1 MNAIFPSLKPTKIY
15 AFTEPQ
21 FEKTPWIGPN
31 RKGEGLLK
39 VGFTTRDEASR
50 RIWDIFP
57 TQNPNAQPF
66 TVKFEEEAKRPN
78 GIFFTDRPIH
88 KKLVEMGIHRLA
100 GEWFECTVDEVK
112 AAFLSVRD
120 GKTITVARNQT
131 FLPRPEQE
139 QAIKLTQSYFLEQA
153 KNRATAPHF
162 LWNAKMRFG
171 KTFTAYKLAK
181 EMGWKKILILTY
193 KPAVQTAWKADLEDH
208 IDFENWEFIYKKETP
223 ETPTNPIVMFTSLQD
238 IFGKDKHG
246 NTKPKFDTTFL
257 TEWDCIIFDEYHYG
271 AWKQRTKDFI
281 QEEEEYT
288 EEDILTQKAREGL
301 KSKHFLYLS
310 GTPFRAL
317 QNGEFTEDQIF
328 HWTYEDEQREKQNW
342 EESKG
347 PNLYSEL
354 PKMAVMTYQM
364 PEEVRQVAQQGEL
377 NEFNLGEFF
386 LAEGKAEEAKFK
398 HEPEVQRWLDIIKGG
413 SIKDARNLMDSKR
426 PPLPFEDVRLLPY
439 LNHTVWLLPNVASC
453 AAMKNLLQA
462 RQNTFYHGFEVI
474 NASGNQ
480 AGMGAEALP
489 PVLNAMGNDPQK
501 TKTITL
507 TCSKL
512 TTGVTVPAWT
522 GIFMLQNL
530 NSPETYFQ
538 SAFRVQSPWVLKN
551 CDPTDPNRREILKE
565 TCYVFDFAPNRAL
578 AQIAEYNAK
587 LNAKNDRP
595 VQEQV
600 EEFLKFLPVLC
611 YDGASMKELDA
622 IELLD
627 IAISGTAATMLA
639 RKFQSP
645 MLINLG
651 ADVIATLLEN
661 PDLIKTLEEITAH
674 RNLNENF
681 QKIINAELSL
691 KDAKKNDR
699 KPSEEEKKT
708 GDEQKKK
715 KESIRKLLI
724 KFITRIPIFMYLTD
738 HREEKLRHVIESV
751 EPELFQ
757 RTTGIGIEGFK
768 SLCDAGVFNEGNLS
782 AAILAFRIYEMP
794 SLAYIGGTTT
804 PTKFGTLDGVV
815 TFDEAKQLLN
825 QR

>member
-1 MNAIFPSLKPTKIY
+1 MSAIFPSPKPTRIY

-21 FEKTPWIGPN
+21 FEETPWVGPR
-31 RKGEGLLK
+31 RKGKGLLK

-50 RIWDIFP
+50 RIWENFP
-57 TQNPNAQPF
+57 TQGPGIQPF
-66 TVKFEEEAKRPN
+66 TVKLDEEAKRPD
-78 GIFFTDRPIH
+78 GTFFTDHPIH
-88 KKLVEMGIHRLA
+88 AKLLAMGIHRLQ
-100 GEWFECTVDEVK
+100 GEWFECTTDEVR
-112 AAFLSVRD
+112 AAFLSIRD
-120 GKTITVARNQT
+120 GKAVKATRTNT
-131 FLPRPEQE
+131 FPPRPEQE
-139 QAIKLTQSYFLEQA
+139 RAIQLTEAYFKAQTKTSKA
-153 KNRATAPHF
+153 APHF

-171 KTFTAYKLAK
+171 KTFTAYQLARR
-181 EMGWKKILILTY
+181 MGWKKILILTY
-193 KPAVQTAWKADLEDH
+193 KPAVQTAWKEDLENH
-208 IDFENWEFIYKKETP
+208 TDFEGWQFLYREDIPDK
-223 ETPTNPIVMFTSLQD
+223 PTGPIVLFASFQD
-238 IFGKDKHG
+238 ILGKDNHG
-246 NTKPKFDTTFL
+246 NTKGKFDGAFL
-257 TEWDCIIFDEYHYG
+257 TEWDCIILDEYHFG
-271 AWKQRTKDFI
+271 SWKEKAKDLM
-281 QEEEEYT
+281 EEEFDDIEAEKA
-288 EEDILTQKAREGL
+288 EERL

-310 GTPFRAL
+310 GTPFRSL

-342 EESKG
+342 DDSKG
-347 PNLYSEL
+347 PNLYNEL
-354 PKMAVMTYQM
+354 PKMVFMTYQM
-364 PEEVRQVAQQGEL
+364 PEEVRAVAQLGEL

-386 LAEGKAEEAKFK
+386 LAEGIGEEAKFK

-413 SIKDARNLMDSKR
+413 NIKDVRNLMDSKR

-439 LNHTVWLLPNVASC
+439 LNHTVWLLPNVAACS
-453 AAMKNLLQA
+453 AMENLLKA
-462 RQNTFYHGFEVI
+462 RQNTFYHGFQII

-489 PVLNAMGNDPQK
+489 PVLNAMGNDPK
-501 TKTITL
+501 GTKTITL

-522 GIFMLQNL
+522 GIFMLRNL

-538 SAFRVQSPWVLKN
+538 AAFRVQSPWVLRN
-551 CDPTDPNRREILKE
+551 CDPTDPNKKEILKE

-622 IELLD
+622 SELLD

-645 MLINLG
+645 MLVNLG
-651 ADVIATLLEN
+651 TDVIATLLDN
-661 PDLIKTLEEITAH
+661 PELIATLEAITAH

-681 QKIINAELSL
+681 QKIINAERAL

-699 KPSEEEKKT
+699 KPSESEKKE
-708 GDEQKKK
+708 GEEQKKK

-738 HREEKLRHVIESV
+738 HREEKLRHVIESL
-751 EPELFQ
+751 EPRLFE
-757 RTTGIGIEGFK
+757 RTTGINIAGFK
-768 SLCDAGVFNEGNLS
+768 QLCEAGVFNEGNLS
-782 AAILAFRIYEMP
+782 AAILAFRLYEMP
-794 SLAYIGGTTT
+794 SLGYIGGTDT
-804 PTKFGTLDGVV
+804 PTEFGTMDGTV
-815 TFDEAKQLLN
+815 TLDEAKKLLN